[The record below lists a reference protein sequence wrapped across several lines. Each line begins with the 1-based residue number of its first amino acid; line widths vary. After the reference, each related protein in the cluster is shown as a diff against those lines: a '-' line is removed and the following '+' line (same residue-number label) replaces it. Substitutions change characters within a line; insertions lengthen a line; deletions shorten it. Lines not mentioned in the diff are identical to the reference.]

1 MEHSVTP
8 LNETWANEI
17 VKSTRKEKCMTNTMT
32 ILQDQE
38 HAAPALRDVIA
49 AAQDEAVRMNAT
61 EVSPEHLFLGVLA
74 QDDEYLAETF
84 STLRLNQAVLRT
96 RVATAFPPHTT
107 VRKGDGKDLPLST
120 EAHACLDWAISF
132 AAYQLVSSVQL
143 EHVLLGSV
151 RHQRLQPLLA
161 LFLVNSGS
169 VVPSYL
175 RERSGHAY
183 TATMDQ
189 YIFSRIRR
197 QGVLRSA
204 HGVSTSVLSRCERPT
219 VLFSDIAGFHGV
231 KQELREVTDFLRNPQ
246 LVRQDVRSYLY
257 GLLLVGPAGTTRTL
271 LARAIAGEAGVPF
284 LFLSI
289 PLLFEMTRTSG
300 GDTLGIFGDAR
311 SPRTPHQAE
320 EETRAHRG
328 RRMIHDFFEQGN
340 KATPCVLYIDELEAL
355 AHPQLQEVCEPWQH
369 QLRREINGCNVHP
382 AMVVMATV
390 RQPEQIEQMPLVGPC
405 FDHIAMLDGTVIKP
419 FEVGLVQ
426 CSACHQEVPA
436 HWKYCGFCGTTRA
449 RTCPQCG
456 AIRPEVK
463 GVHFCPHC
471 GRNLE
476 ERDAGAVSP

>member
-1 MEHSVTP
+1 MSVS
-8 LNETWANEI
+8 I
-17 VKSTRKEKCMTNTMT
+17 T
-32 ILQDQE
+32 ILQDHE
-38 HAAPALRDVIA
+38 HVTPAVREIIS

-84 STLRLNQAVLRT
+84 GALRLNQAVLRT
-96 RVATAFPPHTT
+96 RVATAFPRHTT
-107 VRKGDGKDLPLST
+107 GSKGDRKDLPLSK
-120 EAHACLDWAISF
+120 EAHACLDWAFSF
-132 AAYQLVSSVQL
+132 AAYQHVASVQP

-161 LFLVNSGS
+161 LFLVNAGS
-169 VVPSYL
+169 TVPSYIM
-175 RERSGHAY
+175 ERSESAY

-197 QGVLRSA
+197 QRVIRSV
-204 HGVSTSVLSRCERPT
+204 HGVSTNVLSRFERPT
-219 VLFSDIAGFHGV
+219 LLFSDIAGFHDV

-257 GLLLVGPAGTTRTL
+257 GLLLVGPASNTRML
-271 LARAIAGEAGVPF
+271 LGRAIAGEAGVPF
-284 LFLSI
+284 LFLSL
-289 PLLFEMTRTSG
+289 PLLFEMTRTA
-300 GDTLGIFGDAR
+300 GDGTQGIFGDAR
-311 SPRTPHQAE
+311 SPHTPHQTE
-320 EETRAHRG
+320 EETRIHRG

-355 AHPQLQEVCEPWQH
+355 AHPEMKDVCETWQH
-369 QLRREINGCNVHP
+369 QLRIEINGCNAHP
-382 AMVVMATV
+382 AMAVIATV
-390 RQPEQIEQMPLVGPC
+390 RRPEQIEQLPLVGPC
-405 FDHIAMLDGTVIKP
+405 FDQRATLDGTVIHP
-419 FEVGLVQ
+419 FVEGLVL

-449 RTCPQCG
+449 RTCPLCG

-471 GRNLE
+471 GGNLE
-476 ERDAGAVSP
+476 ESDAGVVSR